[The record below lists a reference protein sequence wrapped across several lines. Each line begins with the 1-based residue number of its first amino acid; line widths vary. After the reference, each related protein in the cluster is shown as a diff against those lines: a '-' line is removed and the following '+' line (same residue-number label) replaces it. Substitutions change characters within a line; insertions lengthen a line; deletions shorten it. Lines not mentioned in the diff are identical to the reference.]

1 MSVGMLLAM
10 SGVSLVCCAFNFAAG
25 RYIGGKYRPRLL
37 LQGRSRS
44 ISEESVLDGKAVR
57 KVTAGQ
63 SLGQK
68 NTIFAIWLAYTFMTP
83 ETAIIGGL
91 YSLWHNIYNS
101 WQLRKAGK

>member
-1 MSVGMLLAM
+1 MT
-10 SGVSLVCCAFNFAAG
+10 
-25 RYIGGKYRPRLL
+25 
-37 LQGRSRS
+37 
-44 ISEESVLDGKAVR
+44 EEEIIDGKAVR

-91 YSLWHNIYNS
+91 YSIWHNIYNS
-101 WQLRKAGK
+101 SQLRKAGK